1 MRYRSS
7 IAAAALLLVF
17 VAPPVTARANPC
29 GPVGTLP
36 DTPATTKFYQDNV
49 LLGPKP
55 LPQKVPVVPLLDQ
68 YQRFGQ
74 MSLASFNHQFIKPL
88 PGTAG
93 AWIWPPGTDGFDFK
107 KGPPFGV
114 PDRTKITLKP
124 GTVLDRFGY
133 ATGRFLAPVGV
144 SFSSRALPPQALD
157 TPDHAGTWKDY
168 EGKTG
173 AGIQNLI
180 IPPSNYHVYCV
191 QNAFSVDAGP
201 IAPWFGQPGRGTQY
215 VLAAGYVPDDP
226 SDQVNVQWLLTHGPT
241 SVGPTNPYLVEQYPL
256 PR

>member
-1 MRYRSS
+1 VRYRWS
-7 IAAAALLLVF
+7 IAAAALLF
-17 VAPPVTARANPC
+17 VVAAPPITAKADPC
-29 GPVGTLP
+29 GPVGSLP

-74 MSLASFNHQFIKPL
+74 MSLDSFYHQFIKPWL
-88 PGTAG
+88 GTPGS
-93 AWIWPPGTDGFDFK
+93 WIWPPGTDGFDMK

-133 ATGRFLAPVGV
+133 ATGRYLAPLGA
-144 SFSSRALPPQALD
+144 SFSSRALPPQALE
-157 TPDHAGTWKDY
+157 TPDHTTPDY
-168 EGKTG
+168 QGVKWNN
-173 AGIQNLI
+173 QI

-226 SDQVNVQWLLTHGPT
+226 SDQTNVQWLLSHGPL
-241 SVGPTNPYLVEQYPL
+241 SVGSTSKYLVEQYPL